1 MNDKLRSQ
9 LRTIILAEITKYQKV
24 TGQEFPRWKDQLAK
38 HVDQGNFVTF
48 TDIPELSLNPVNSYS
63 TPTGI
68 YCYELAT
75 GKMSGFGTTRPYAIV
90 FRPKPGLNILKLG
103 EYSEAQFDADAKK
116 LETAFTDEDLGPT
129 GPTRRMYKR
138 MASENPGRAIWKL
151 TEAYSEKVQHEKY
164 TKLLDNPRNTTPDAR
179 NVRQSGEN
187 EWTKLFLNV
196 LGYHGV
202 IDPGLSII
210 HENEPAQA
218 VFWHAGLLQVVEF
231 VQKSRKGWSADHQ
244 NEKNPTQQNLIAFKL
259 AIKSGTVEGFTWPEL
274 LPFDNK
280 TIKNVNFKHS
290 VFTPKS
296 MVGSTFE
303 NVSFID
309 TAFWAFGSKGAE
321 NCTFKNVRAASS
333 DPDSFLKFL
342 GRQISNCTFIDVHA
356 TGFAPGKIVGSK
368 ITNMSF
374 SNVASPRSDVV
385 TYGLDTING
394 LLFSKCLS
402 SKLRMQFSEGSAKN
416 VVFEG
421 CELGELY
428 ISEQG
433 LFDAAFKDTTI
444 KNVYLHGELQLNNV
458 DFTGLKV
465 LGKFSMI
472 VGNDSVINNVK
483 LTRELYDKLEAAEPI
498 KARLTV
504 VDG

>member
-48 TDIPELSLNPVNSYS
+48 TDIPELSLNPVNNYG

-75 GKMSGFGTTRPYAIV
+75 NKMSGFATTRPYAIV

-103 EYSEAQFDADAKK
+103 EYSETQFDADAKK
-116 LETAFTDEDLGPT
+116 LEAAHPDEDLGTT

-138 MASENPGRAIWKL
+138 MASTNPGRAIWKL
-151 TEAYSEKVQHEKY
+151 TEAYSEMVQHDKL
-164 TKLLDNPRNTTPDAR
+164 TKLLDSPRKTTPHER

-202 IDPGLSII
+202 IDPGAAII
-210 HENEPAQA
+210 HENEPSQA
-218 VFWHAGLLQVVEF
+218 VFWHAGLLQVVEL

-244 NEKNPTQQNLIAFKL
+244 NEKNPTQQKLTAFKQ
-259 AIKSGTVEGFTWPEL
+259 AINSGTVEGLTWPEL
-274 LPFDNK
+274 LPFDNE
-280 TIKNVNFKHS
+280 TVKNVSFKHS
-290 VFTPKS
+290 EFTPKS

-309 TAFWAFGSKGAE
+309 TTFWAFGTKGAE

-342 GRQISNCTFIDVHA
+342 GRQITNCTFIDVHA

-374 SNVASPRSDVV
+374 SNVASSRSDVV
-385 TYGLDTING
+385 TYSLDTING
-394 LLFSKCLS
+394 MLFSKCLS
-402 SKLRMQFSEGSAKN
+402 SKLRMQFSEGTAKN

-421 CELGELY
+421 CQLGELY
-428 ISEQG
+428 LSEQA

-465 LGKFSMI
+465 LGKFSMT

>member
-1 MNDKLRSQ
+1 MS
-9 LRTIILAEITKYQKV
+9 
-24 TGQEFPRWKDQLAK
+24 K

-48 TDIPELSLNPVNSYS
+48 TDIPELSLNPVNAYS

-75 GKMSGFGTTRPYAIV
+75 GKMSGFATTRPYAIV

-116 LETAFTDEDLGPT
+116 LEAAHPDEDLGT
-129 GPTRRMYKR
+129 IGPTYRMYKR
-138 MASENPGRAIWKL
+138 MASTNPGKAIWKL
-151 TEAYSEKVQHEKY
+151 TEAYSEMVQHD
-164 TKLLDNPRNTTPDAR
+164 KLAKSLDSPHKITPHER

-187 EWTKLFLNV
+187 EWTKILLNV

-202 IDPGLSII
+202 IDPGASII

-218 VFWHAGLLQVVEF
+218 VFWHAGLLQVVEL
-231 VQKSRKGWSADHQ
+231 VQKSRKGWSSDDQ
-244 NEKNPTQQNLIAFKL
+244 NEKNPTQQKLTAFRQAL
-259 AIKSGTVEGFTWPEL
+259 NSGTVEGLTWPEL
-274 LPFDNK
+274 LPFYNERV
-280 TIKNVNFKHS
+280 KNVNFKDS

-296 MVGSTFE
+296 LISTTFE

-309 TAFWAFGSKGAE
+309 TPFWGFGSKGTQD
-321 NCTFKNVRAASS
+321 CTFKNVRAVST
-333 DPDSFLKFL
+333 DPSTFTKFL
-342 GRQISNCTFIDVHA
+342 GRLVTNCTFVDVHA
-356 TGFAPGKIVGSK
+356 SGFIPAKIVGSK

-374 SNVASPRSDVV
+374 TNVTSQRKDMLVYSVDI
-385 TYGLDTING
+385 ING
-394 LLFSKCLS
+394 LLFSQCAMPG
-402 SKLRMQFSEGSAKN
+402 LRVEFSEGIVKN

-421 CELGELY
+421 CQLGELY
-428 ISEQG
+428 LSEQG
-433 LFDAAFKDTTI
+433 LFNASFKDTMV
-444 KNVYLHGELQLNNV
+444 KNVYLHGELQLSNV

-465 LGKFSMI
+465 SGKFSML
-472 VGNDSVINNVK
+472 VSNDSVISNVK

-498 KARLTV
+498 KSQLTV